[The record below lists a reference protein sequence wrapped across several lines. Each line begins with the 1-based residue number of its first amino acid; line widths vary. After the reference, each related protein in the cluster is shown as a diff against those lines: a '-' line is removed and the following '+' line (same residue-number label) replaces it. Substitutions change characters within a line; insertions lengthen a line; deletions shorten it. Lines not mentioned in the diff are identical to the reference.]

1 MNSLFKHI
9 KIARKFKSIHLSLAK
24 RMLSDYLV
32 NNPKYSFLKDL
43 GLNEQNPGVFAD
55 HGRWFGDG
63 QVRIYFSL
71 IKNKNNSLGFCIFYL

>member
-9 KIARKFKSIHLSLAK
+9 KIARKLNNISIHLSLRK

-43 GLNEQNPGVFAD
+43 GLNEVNPGVFAD

-63 QVRIYFSL
+63 QVCRKIIIYYYKY
-71 IKNKNNSLGFCIFYL
+71 IAK

>member
-9 KIARKFKSIHLSLAK
+9 KIARKFKSIHISLSK

-43 GLNEQNPGVFAD
+43 GLNEENPGVFAE

-63 QVRIYFSL
+63 QVRIYILF
-71 IKNKNNSLGFCIFYL
+71 